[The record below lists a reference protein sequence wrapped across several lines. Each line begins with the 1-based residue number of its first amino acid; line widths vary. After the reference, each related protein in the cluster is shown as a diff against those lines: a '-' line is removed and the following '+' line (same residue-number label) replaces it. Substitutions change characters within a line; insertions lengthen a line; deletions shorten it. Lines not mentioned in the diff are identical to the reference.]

1 MKNTKRS
8 ITIKVIFG
16 YLLISALALFAV
28 WFIYGQIVTISETAE
43 KGNLNNQKLFLVS
56 EAATNLFVAEG
67 ISRDIIQNQNVS
79 ELPRFRN
86 YIDTISIIVDSLKV
100 FSDDL
105 EMNVEL
111 DSIKSLLNQKTT
123 NLEEL
128 LALRKEAT
136 TESYYSR
143 VIENLQ
149 KVDDIFEDDDYEY
162 QLRNVHPSAREA
174 IIGLIEYSKRNREEE
189 LTQRTA
195 DSLVNALKFVLSN
208 LETQERRIMFSI
220 NQKENELLENDRI
233 ISNQLQDLRAA
244 IEQEEIQK
252 SIVQVEES
260 RKLIEQTSLIIG
272 GVGIVSVLTIFLFV
286 VLIFKDTNRSQKYR
300 QQLEASKDY
309 TEALL
314 KSREQIM
321 AAVTHDLRSPLN
333 AVIGYSD
340 LLGKSELSEK
350 QVHYLQNLRT
360 SSNYILRLVNDL
372 LDLSKLEAGKMHI
385 ENLRF
390 NVEKIIEE
398 SVKNAIPEN
407 SKNLLI
413 KITVEKSLQNDIVSD
428 PLRLKQILTNLISN
442 AYKFTHR
449 GEIAITASLKKV
461 KKNPN
466 TLYIKVKDT
475 GIGVSK
481 AQQKQIFDE
490 FTQADENIEK
500 QYGGY
505 GLGLAI
511 TKKIVTLLNGHIFV
525 ESKPGAGATF
535 FFYIPIDFAAKSPD
549 VFEEASAQ
557 VAAPIHLNTKKV
569 LIIDDEEAQ
578 RTLTSE
584 ILSKTNIITKTT
596 NSALK
601 ALTILENESFDFV
614 LTDIQMPEMDGF
626 ELLKNIRKNDKIAQL
641 PVIALSGNTDFSN
654 QEYLEKGFYAKL
666 TKPYSP
672 EKLLKLLGEK
682 INVANT
688 VESKTTHGDFYNLG
702 DVLLFTQGDKES
714 LKAVLESFIVSTNL
728 NLIEFENALQ
738 NKDDESIKAI
748 AHKMLP
754 MFRQLK
760 IECCIDFLEKAENL
774 DESIFSEITNGF
786 SKFKIDLIVILNK
799 LQFEIKV

>member
-8 ITIKVIFG
+8 ITLKVVFG

-43 KGNLNNQKLFLVS
+43 KGNLNNRKLFLVS

-86 YIDTISIIVDSLKV
+86 HIDTISIIVDSLKV
-100 FSDDL
+100 LSDDL
-105 EMNVEL
+105 QMNVGL

-128 LALRKEAT
+128 LELRKEAT
-136 TESYYSR
+136 TESYYTR
-143 VIENLQ
+143 VIESLQ
-149 KVDDIFEDDDYEY
+149 KVDDIFEDENYEY
-162 QLRNVHPSAREA
+162 QLRNVHPSARDA

-208 LETQERRIMFSI
+208 LETEERRIMFSI

-252 SIVQVEES
+252 SIEQVEES

-385 ENLRF
+385 EHLRF
-390 NVEKIIEE
+390 NVKKIIEE

-407 SKNLLI
+407 SKNLAI
-413 KITVEKSLQNDIVSD
+413 NITVDKSLQDDVVSD
-428 PLRLKQILTNLISN
+428 PLRLKQVLTNLISN

-449 GEIAITASLKKV
+449 GEIAIMASLKKV

-475 GIGVSK
+475 GIGISK
-481 AQQKQIFDE
+481 AHQKQIFDE

-525 ESKPGAGATF
+525 ESQPDKGSTF
-535 FFYIPIDFAAKSPD
+535 FFYLPVEFASQGFD
-549 VFEEASAQ
+549 VEKPSKKTILPQ
-557 VAAPIHLNTKKV
+557 TKKV

-578 RTLTSE
+578 RTLTAE
-584 ILSKTNIITKTT
+584 ILSTKNIIAKKVA
-596 NSALK
+596 SAVQGLE
-601 ALTILENESFDFV
+601 ILENEAFDFV

-626 ELLKNIRKNDKIAQL
+626 ELLKNIRQNNKIAQL

-654 QEYLEKGFYAKL
+654 QEYIEKGFYAKL
-666 TKPYSP
+666 TKPYNP
-672 EKLLKLLGEK
+672 EELLKLLGEK
-682 INVANT
+682 ISIPT
-688 VESKTTHGDFYNLG
+688 SVENKATPSDFYKLD

-714 LKAVLESFIVSTNL
+714 LKAILESFIVSTNL
-728 NLIEFENALQ
+728 NLIEFEKAMK
-738 NKDDESIKAI
+738 NKDYESMKAI

-754 MFRQLK
+754 MFKQLK
-760 IECCIDFLEKAENL
+760 IESCIDFLEKTENL
-774 DESIFSEITNGF
+774 DESIFSEITDDF